1 MKKKRTLISKRN
13 AQQGQIKSK
22 YASGITLVALVVTI
36 VVLLILAGVTITMLF
51 GENGIIKKAQEAK
64 EATERDQ
71 QETQQGMQ
79 DLAGQISSV
88 LNGEV
93 IAPPGSLLAMYR
105 QAVAET
111 CDNAGGSCT
120 NPNHLHIGDYVNY
133 VEPTSGSYP
142 VTSEKSGMK
151 TSNSTTDYPITDDM
165 EQTYTL
171 SATKNNVNWRVLG
184 IDKTT
189 GGVKLIAADPIE
201 RDAIEGVSDPYLYL
215 YGAEAYVN
223 GPTEMNNICEMY
235 LNPTYA
241 TKARS
246 VNMDDIDEV
255 TGIIT
260 DDQKKATNFWTLD
273 GLSQLGTSYSF
284 ENQYTPERWLE
295 KKAKEAEEKGETIK
309 GTKISDKVTGYAYPV
324 FKTQEEAEAAA
335 SELGSLTPVVLS
347 NRRAYNMLF
356 DNTNYGEQAPY
367 WLASRGV
374 LADSDFAYFGPGFVA
389 AVGGLTRAIS
399 AGSYFR
405 STGDALGVC
414 LAVRPVVVLKSDV
427 LASAVPKIA
436 DQESTWTYGQGT
448 GE

>member
-111 CDNAGGSCT
+111 CDNADGNCT

-260 DDQKKATNFWTLD
+260 DDQKKATNFWTLQ
-273 GLSQLGTSYSF
+273 GSLQLGETYSF
-284 ENQYTPERWLE
+284 DNQYTPERWIE
-295 KKAKEAEEKGETIK
+295 KKGKGETIK

-374 LADSDFAYFGPGFVA
+374 VAFSGYAGFGPGFVDTD
-389 AVGGLTRAIS
+389 GGLTGAFS
-399 AGSYFR
+399 AYDFFD
-405 STGDALGVC
+405 STGDAYDVC
-414 LAVRPVVVLKSDV
+414 LAVRPVVILKSGV

-436 DQESTWTYGQGT
+436 DQDSTWTYGQGT

>member
-1 MKKKRTLISKRN
+1 MKNKRTLISQYDAKHR
-13 AQQGQIKSK
+13 QIKSNG
-22 YASGITLVALVVTI
+22 SEGITLVALVVTI

-71 QETQQGMQ
+71 QETEQGMQ

-223 GPTEMNNICEMY
+223 GPTEMDNICAMY

-246 VNMDDIDEV
+246 VTMDDIDEV

-260 DDQKKATNFWTLD
+260 EDQKKATNFWTVQ
-273 GLSQLGTSYSF
+273 GSSQLGTSYSF
-284 ENQYTPERWLE
+284 ENQYTPERWIA
-295 KKAKEAEEKGETIK
+295 KKAKEAEGNGETIE
-309 GTKISDKVTGYAYPV
+309 GTTISDEVTGYGYPV
-324 FKTQEEAEAAA
+324 FKTQAEAEAAA

-347 NRRAYNMLF
+347 NTRAYNMLF
-356 DNTNYGEQAPY
+356 ANTVDVPY
-367 WLASRGV
+367 WLASNGV
-374 LADSDFAYFGPGFVA
+374 VTLSGYAFFCPGEVLGWVA
-389 AVGGLTRAIS
+389 LSCAFIDEHRCFYLS
-399 AGSYFR
+399 AG
-405 STGDALGVC
+405 LGGQNC

-436 DQESTWTYGQGT
+436 DQGSTWTYTPDT